1 MPTLTPKLGI
11 KKPLGNETARRSSF
25 NENYDIID
33 RMAAREPFLVKNAV
47 YDSGNDRI
55 DITIGAG
62 RAAFLGTLVAKD
74 TDTVYSIHEPSVNT
88 SYYLYLKNDG
98 TFLHNTTGGEMT
110 GAVLIWKI
118 STGVSVDEITIQD
131 MRGEL
136 PGAEAQALKDELIPQ
151 IHTAQQTAENAAST
165 ATAAQA
171 TAENHATRH
180 AAGGPD
186 ALTPAMIGAE
196 TPSGAQSKADQ
207 AEANAK
213 AYSDAMFLPKTG
225 GTITGTLTLRNQV
238 YHHAVTIPNDG
249 LWHEIINGAGTV
261 YWYELVYH
269 HDLPH
274 NPVLGVLR
282 FTMGN
287 ALGNRPIYQWDAKRY
302 GNDLHPQIAWVTNGS
317 DGRILIKANGAETT
331 VYIKTIGSRIG
342 TLLSGSITYSD
353 LSGFSTVFEFVKADQ
368 GTIFSGLRVE
378 SSGVAQPVWHS
389 GNAGPFYRGAGSPE
403 GVVTAPVGAIY
414 QRTNGGAGSTFY
426 VKESGSGNTGWVA
439 K

>member
-11 KKPLGNETARRSSF
+11 KKTLGNETARRSSF

-118 STGVSVDEITIQD
+118 STGVSVDEVTIQD

-136 PGAEAQALKDELIPQ
+136 PGAEARALKDELIPQ
-151 IHTAQQTAENAAST
+151 IHTAQQTAENAASS

-186 ALTPAMIGAE
+186 ALTPAMIGAASSTDFNNHTSQSASLSNLGHVRHGVLTATIQVSSWSGSSAPYSNIVSVNGIQSSD
-196 TPSGAQSKADQ
+196 TPIIDVVMSGTFSTDEQRV
-207 AEANAK
+207 NAWG
-213 AYSDAMFLPKTG
+213 Y
-225 GTITGTLTLRNQV
+225 IYR
-238 YHHAVTIPNDG
+238 AVT
-249 LWHEIINGAGTV
+249 
-261 YWYELVYH
+261 
-269 HDLPH
+269 
-274 NPVLGVLR
+274 
-282 FTMGN
+282 GN
-287 ALGNRPIYQWDAKRY
+287 N
-302 GNDLHPQIAWVTNGS
+302 
-317 DGRILIKANGAETT
+317 
-331 VYIKTIGSRIG
+331 
-342 TLLSGSITYSD
+342 SITFYATD
-353 LSGFSTVFEFVKADQ
+353 KPA
-368 GTIFSGLRVE
+368 INI
-378 SSGVAQPVWHS
+378 PVQIKVM
-389 GNAGPFYRGAGSPE
+389 R
-403 GVVTAPVGAIY
+403 
-414 QRTNGGAGSTFY
+414 
-426 VKESGSGNTGWVA
+426 
-439 K
+439 